1 MQTPSVVATAREHR
15 QPLVVTG
22 VAQVALAAPALQ
34 VAAVAAAVVAEA
46 EDRRHDQLLS
56 NT

>member
-1 MQTPSVVATAREHR
+1 MQTPCAAATARER
-15 QPLVVTG
+15 REPLVATG

-46 EDRRHDQLLS
+46 MDCLHDQLLS
-56 NT
+56 NA

>member
-1 MQTPSVVATAREHR
+1 MATAREHR
-15 QPLVVTG
+15 TTLVVTG

-46 EDRRHDQLLS
+46 EDRLHDQLLS

>member
-1 MQTPSVVATAREHR
+1 MAH
-15 QPLVVTG
+15 
-22 VAQVALAAPALQ
+22 VALAATALQ